1 MNQNQSNRIW
11 RPIVE
16 TTDQVLPN
24 PGSTDPQLQ
33 QQVYTKTSLIKTS
46 ASNCTGANLQNLN
59 KEILSASQAFNNS
72 PKPFQRSGGP
82 QLACASPSLNG
93 ATINVSTTNSS
104 TSYDQHQQVTAR
116 QPILSQ
122 TSNNNQSTSNIGP
135 QSSSATEEDNMAAK
149 LVHKQYNSPI
159 DLYSMN
165 NIRKTIEAH
174 TELIAPGVK
183 GINFMKSDAPVNK
196 QSEVYKLVMEEEN
209 QRSRVRSGA
218 SATPPRLSP
227 ISGQRLN
234 LPRASL
240 EQQQM
245 TASEVKY
252 TTQQQASR
260 SAFTGTTN
268 NNQTIQSRQNSTLQE
283 QSEQQQTGRTGKPPT
298 CCECGQFI
306 VGPFAR
312 IQNRC
317 VHAHCFN
324 CSTCGTSLK
333 NTGYFTVN
341 EKLYCD
347 IHAKQV
353 ANLMHIKYNFG
364 EKNLSQ
370 REQQQQKVQ
379 QVSIN
384 STNRIGQSELQQSN
398 ARYNQD
404 AHLQPLSS
412 TTKSSCKQAY
422 SSSTSPATISTMFA
436 DRSQSQTTG
445 SVGGDTSWL
454 WRPATANELQ
464 QSVTVPSSTSVC
476 NFSAKASNSANNYYT
491 QEDTV
496 CSSRHQ
502 QQQQQQ
508 HDSPIPTNNGS
519 TLKELRHQQQQVISM
534 GTRGRGLLQESSTL
548 SGGRLPV
555 CTYCQVQIHG
565 PYILAGRTT
574 WCKHCS
580 QSNFNCSS
588 CKRSLLDTG
597 FIEDNSHKHYCE
609 NCFEAYYAPVCSKCN
624 IRIKGDCL
632 NALSKQWHPSCF
644 VCGHCRRP
652 FGNSSFYL
660 EDNVPYCER
669 DWSVLFTTKCYNCS
683 YPILAGD
690 KWIEALERNYHANCF
705 RCSSCQTNL
714 EGSTFYSKNGKP
726 YCRLHSR

>member
-1 MNQNQSNRIW
+1 MNENQSSRIW
-11 RPIVE
+11 RPVVE
-16 TTDQVLPN
+16 ANNQSLPY
-24 PGSTDPQLQ
+24 PGSTDQ
-33 QQVYTKTSLIKTS
+33 QQVYTETSLRQAGEISYRGATS
-46 ASNCTGANLQNLN
+46 AEHIQNLN
-59 KEILSASQAFNNS
+59 KDILSASEAFNNS
-72 PKPFQRSGGP
+72 PKPFCRPNEAARLTRG
-82 QLACASPSLNG
+82 SPSLSGNSLVH
-93 ATINVSTTNSS
+93 NLETTSRNSS
-104 TSYDQHQQVTAR
+104 LRQQQV
-116 QPILSQ
+116 S
-122 TSNNNQSTSNIGP
+122 STHSNIQSDIAP
-135 QSSSATEEDNMAAK
+135 QTPRTTEEDDMALK

-183 GINFMKSDAPVNK
+183 GINFMKPDTPVNK

-209 QRSRVRSGA
+209 QRARGQSGA

-227 ISGQRLN
+227 ISGQPLD
-234 LPRASL
+234 LPRAYI
-240 EQQQM
+240 EPQEA
-245 TASEVKY
+245 TEVKY
-252 TTQQQASR
+252 ATQQQQVNQSALRGVASSSSSVQKR
-260 SAFTGTTN
+260 RTS
-268 NNQTIQSRQNSTLQE
+268 SSQE
-283 QSEQQQTGRTGKPPT
+283 QFEPQTGAGRPAPPV

-306 VGPFAR
+306 VGPFAK
-312 IQNRC
+312 IQDRC

-353 ANLMHIKYNFG
+353 ANMMHIKYDFG
-364 EKNLSQ
+364 EKQQLQ
-370 REQQQQKVQ
+370 REQKQQQQLMQ
-379 QVSIN
+379 QQLSFSSN
-384 STNRIGQSELQQSN
+384 SRTSQSDMQQSSI
-398 ARYNQD
+398 RQTQET
-404 AHLQPLSS
+404 HLEPLTATTMSS
-412 TTKSSCKQAY
+412 SKYTC

-445 SVGGDTSWL
+445 SGDTSWS
-454 WRPATANELQ
+454 WRPATGSELQ
-464 QSVTVPSSTSVC
+464 QSVAATGLTSST
-476 NFSAKASNSANNYYT
+476 NSASKANNSSNLYYN
-491 QEDTV
+491 QEESIY
-496 CSSRHQ
+496 SSHRHQ
-502 QQQQQQ
+502 QQPQ
-508 HDSPIPTNNGS
+508 HSPTPTNNGS
-519 TLKELRHQQQQVISM
+519 SLPELRQQQQQQQVISM
-534 GTRGRGLLQESSTL
+534 GTRGRGLLQDSSAL
-548 SGGRLPV
+548 GGGRLPV
-555 CTYCQVQIHG
+555 CTHCRVQIHG

-580 QSNFNCSS
+580 QVNFNCSS

-597 FIEDNSHKHYCE
+597 FIQDNSHKYYCE
-609 NCFEAYYAPVCSKCN
+609 HCFEAYFAPVCSKCN

-632 NALSKQWHPSCF
+632 NALGKQWHPSCF

-683 YPILAGD
+683 YPIQAGD

-705 RCSSCQTNL
+705 RCSSCKTNL

-726 YCRLHSR
+726 YCRLHAR

>member
-1 MNQNQSNRIW
+1 MNESQSSRIW
-11 RPIVE
+11 RPVVE
-16 TTDQVLPN
+16 ATNQTLPY
-24 PGSTDPQLQ
+24 PGSADQ
-33 QQVYTKTSLIKTS
+33 QQVYTETSLRKSGEISFRGATS
-46 ASNCTGANLQNLN
+46 ATSIQNLN
-59 KEILSASQAFNNS
+59 KDILSASEAFNNS
-72 PKPFQRSGGP
+72 PKPFCRPNETARSTCGSSS
-82 QLACASPSLNG
+82 LAGSSLVRNPASGNSSLRQQDQEFS
-93 ATINVSTTNSS
+93 TVRHQVSTQSQG
-104 TSYDQHQQVTAR
+104 DQAAQAPPT
-116 QPILSQ
+116 
-122 TSNNNQSTSNIGP
+122 
-135 QSSSATEEDNMAAK
+135 TEEDDMALK

-183 GINFMKSDAPVNK
+183 GINFMKPDTPVNK

-209 QRSRVRSGA
+209 QRMRGQSGA

-227 ISGQRLN
+227 ISGQPLN
-234 LPRASL
+234 LPRAYL
-240 EQQQM
+240 ESQEA
-245 TASEVKY
+245 TEVKY
-252 TTQQQASR
+252 ATQHQQQVNQSALRGVAS
-260 SAFTGTTN
+260 SV
-268 NNQTIQSRQNSTLQE
+268 QQRQASSSHHE
-283 QSEQQQTGRTGKPPT
+283 QSEQQQVGAAGRPPPV

-306 VGPFAR
+306 VGPFAK

-353 ANLMHIKYNFG
+353 ANMMHIKYDFG
-364 EKNLSQ
+364 ERQQLQ
-370 REQQQQKVQ
+370 REQRQQQQ
-379 QVSIN
+379 QQQIQQQLSLSSN
-384 STNRIGQSELQQSN
+384 SRTSQSEMQQSSV
-398 ARYNQD
+398 RQTQET
-404 AHLQPLSS
+404 HLQPLTATTMSS
-412 TTKSSCKQAY
+412 SKQTY

-445 SVGGDTSWL
+445 SVGGDTSWS
-454 WRPATANELQ
+454 WRPATGSELQ
-464 QSVTVPSSTSVC
+464 QSVATTGSTS
-476 NFSAKASNSANNYYT
+476 SANLATKASNYYNQEESIYSSHRQQQQQQHSPTPTNNG
-491 QEDTV
+491 
-496 CSSRHQ
+496 SSLLELRQ

-508 HDSPIPTNNGS
+508 
-519 TLKELRHQQQQVISM
+519 QVVSM
-534 GTRGRGLLQESSTL
+534 GTRGRGLLQDSSAL
-548 SGGRLPV
+548 GAGRLPV
-555 CTYCQVQIHG
+555 CTHCRVQIHG

-580 QSNFNCSS
+580 QVNFNCSS

-597 FIEDNSHKHYCE
+597 FIQDNSHKYYCE
-609 NCFEAYYAPVCSKCN
+609 HCFEAYFAPVCSKCN

-632 NALSKQWHPSCF
+632 NALGKQWHPSCF

-683 YPILAGD
+683 YPIQAGD

-705 RCSSCQTNL
+705 RCSSCKTNL

-726 YCRLHSR
+726 YCRLHAR